1 MIKRSVDPIELSRG
15 KLEDGLKSELE
26 AVSVNTLCGI
36 MRQLSSISKHAEDLF
51 GELCAAT
58 NNIFQRTNSLH
69 ERIQNLSMKV
79 TQLDSNVEE
88 ISLQDINLRKAFKC
102 TIVTDQQVLASSTL
116 PSAMTQRYSGCDK
129 PPRLQDMNPY
139 RDDRKDAL
147 KFYTDPT
154 YFFELWCKEMQ
165 KETEKKKKKKRAG
178 RTRAGTSE
186 KKPVKAVKKR
196 YYNPQ
201 GKEFESTGIIATSPT
216 AITEESHK
224 GERRNTEYSK
234 QPNGGIPDGDPPNH
248 VISPDVGA
256 GKSGSPA
263 MRRQSRRYTGHNVN
277 RPNVAPPPPPVPAIG
292 GMSSPP
298 KAHNEVMASPV
309 GNAVPP
315 PPPLPGV
322 PAPPPPPPPPP
333 LPGQGGMPSLKQAA
347 SQSSVGSQPT
357 VSPSSTSLTTS
368 ESSISV
374 QSGDTPLPPKEQVD
388 ARSDLLS
395 AIRRGMELRKVQ
407 VQEAKKEQHDD
418 KNGFMDVATIL
429 ARRIAVEYSSSEDE
443 SETGSEWSDG
453 EDE

>member
-1 MIKRSVDPIELSRG
+1 MPLIKRQVSPFELSRG
-15 KLEDGLKSELE
+15 KLEDGFKSELE

-51 GELCAAT
+51 GELFAET

-69 ERIQNLSMKV
+69 ERMQNLSIKV

-88 ISLQDINLRKAFKC
+88 ISLQDINLRKAFRS
-102 TIVTDQQVLASSTL
+102 TIVTEQQVLASSTL
-116 PSAMTQRYSGCDK
+116 PSAMKERYSGCDK

-139 RDDRKDAL
+139 RDDKKDAL

-154 YFFELWCKEMQ
+154 YFFELWCEEMRKEV
-165 KETEKKKKKKRAG
+165 EKKKKRRRAG
-178 RTRAGTSE
+178 RVRAGTSE

-196 YYNPQ
+196 VYCAQ
-201 GKEFESTGIIATSPT
+201 GEEFKTAGIATTTPT
-216 AITEESHK
+216 TVTEDNHK
-224 GERRNTEYSK
+224 PERRNTEYSK
-234 QPNGGIPDGDPPNH
+234 QPNGGIPDGEPPNH
-248 VISPDVGA
+248 IISPGDGA

-263 MRRQSRRYTGHNVN
+263 QRRQSRRYTGNNIN

-292 GMSSPP
+292 G
-298 KAHNEVMASPV
+298 
-309 GNAVPP
+309 GPP
-315 PPPLPGV
+315 PPPAPNAAPSGNAIPPPPPPPGV
-322 PAPPPPPPPPP
+322 PAAPPPPPPPP
-333 LPGQGGMPSLKQAA
+333 LPGAGGMPSLKQAA
-347 SQSSVGSQPT
+347 SQSSVGLQPT
-357 VSPSSTSLTTS
+357 ISPSSNSLTTS

-407 VQEAKKEQHDD
+407 VQEAKKEQHSDT
-418 KNGFMDVATIL
+418 NGIMDVATIL